1 MNKKE
6 LIKGLQDIGLEPGM
20 SVEVHSSLSSF
31 GQVEGGADTVIEAL
45 MECVGSEG
53 SIFMP
58 ALRLSPELELTA
70 EDKRL
75 GIVTKIK
82 VLPEDRQ
89 RSAMGIIA
97 DTFRMRQDV
106 FTGDGIFQISGWGKH
121 GSEAASGGLDYVLH
135 NGGKGLLLG
144 VDIYKLTAMHYVEG
158 LIPQDISAIS
168 APSAEVNSVYPP
180 EEWFIETGRVP
191 ELGWYKIQNA
201 ALEQGIIRR
210 QNIGECPAMFFD
222 LWEVVGMY
230 ERALKDDPYSL
241 FGVKK

>member
-6 LIKGLQDIGLEPGM
+6 LIKGLQDIGLRPGM

-31 GQVEGGADTVIEAL
+31 GQVEGGAETVIEAL

-58 ALRLSPELELTA
+58 ALRLSPELELTP

-121 GSEAASGGLDYVLH
+121 EREAASGGLDYVLH

-158 LIPQDISAIS
+158 LIPPDISAIS
-168 APSAEVNSVYPP
+168 APCAEVNSVYPP
-180 EEWFIETGRVP
+180 AEWFIETGRVP